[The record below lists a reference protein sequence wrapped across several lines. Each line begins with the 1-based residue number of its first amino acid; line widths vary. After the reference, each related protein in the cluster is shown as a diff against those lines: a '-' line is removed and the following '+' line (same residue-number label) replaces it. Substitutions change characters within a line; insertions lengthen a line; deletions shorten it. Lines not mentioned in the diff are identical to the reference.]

1 MYTLML
7 KCDEVY
13 TPFVALYNYSLDA
26 INRREFVEN
35 LSLVG
40 PVLRT
45 TFATDR
51 TLRRR
56 HEPKIRMTSGAPQK
70 PADDRGNLRQSASR
84 GIHNP
89 GLAVNFFSLT

>member
-1 MYTLML
+1 MHTLML
-7 KCDEVY
+7 KCDEVHI
-13 TPFVALYNYSLDA
+13 PFVALYNYSLDA
-26 INRREFVEN
+26 INRWEFVEN
-35 LSLVG
+35 LLVG
-40 PVLRT
+40 PT
-45 TFATDR
+45 PFATDR

-56 HEPKIRMTSGAPQK
+56 HEPKIRTTSGAPQK